1 MTNYVIDAN
10 ILMSM
15 LISGNASYKPI
26 LEFYDFYLPEFVLVE
41 VEKYKSQLLLRT
53 KMNEDEFFKWS
64 ILVFSKITVLPNYIL
79 SPESLEKSN
88 LLLNDI
94 DIKDTAYLALSIQL
108 DLPLLTRDKP
118 LATGLRKKG
127 FRRVMMFDDF
137 LRNI

>member
-1 MTNYVIDAN
+1 MTKYVIDAN

-41 VEKYKSQLLLRT
+41 IEKYKSQLLSRT

-79 SPESLEKSN
+79 SLESLEKSN

-94 DIKDTAYLALSIQL
+94 DIKDTVYLALAIQL

-118 LATGLRKKG
+118 LLTGLKKKG
-127 FRRVMMFDDF
+127 FRRVTMFDDF

>member
-1 MTNYVIDAN
+1 MTKYVIDAN

-15 LISGNASYKPI
+15 LISGNASNKPI

-41 VEKYKSQLLLRT
+41 IEKYKSQLLSRT

-79 SPESLEKSN
+79 SLESLEKSN

-94 DIKDTAYLALSIQL
+94 DIKDTAYLALAIQL

-118 LATGLRKKG
+118 LLTGLKKKG
-127 FRRVMMFDDF
+127 FRRVTMFDDF

>member
-1 MTNYVIDAN
+1 MTNFVIDAN

-53 KMNEDEFFKWS
+53 KMTEDEFFNWS

-94 DIKDTAYLALSIQL
+94 DIKDTAYLALAIQL

-118 LATGLRKKG
+118 LAIGLRKKG
-127 FRRVMMFDDF
+127 FRRIIMFDDF
-137 LRNI
+137 LRSI

>member
-26 LEFYDFYLPEFVLVE
+26 LEFYDLYLPEFVLVE

-53 KMNEDEFFKWS
+53 KMNEDEFLKWS

-79 SPESLEKSN
+79 STESLEKSH
-88 LLLNDI
+88 LLLDDI
-94 DIKDTAYLALSIQL
+94 DLKDTAYLALAIQL

-118 LATGLRKKG
+118 LATGLKKKG

-137 LRNI
+137 LKNI

>member
-53 KMNEDEFFKWS
+53 KMNENEFFKWS

-79 SPESLEKSN
+79 STESLEKSN

-94 DIKDTAYLALSIQL
+94 DIKDTAYLALAIQL

-118 LATGLRKKG
+118 LAAGLKKKG

-137 LRNI
+137 LKNI

>member
-1 MTNYVIDAN
+1 MTKYVIDAN

-41 VEKYKSQLLLRT
+41 IEKYKSQLLSRT

-79 SPESLEKSN
+79 SLESLEKSN

-94 DIKDTAYLALSIQL
+94 DIKDTAYLALAIQL

-118 LATGLRKKG
+118 ISTGLKKKG
-127 FRRVMMFDDF
+127 FRRVTMFDDF
-137 LRNI
+137 LRSI

>member
-108 DLPLLTRDKP
+108 DLPFLTRDKP

-127 FRRVMMFDDF
+127 FRRVIMFDDF

>member
-53 KMNEDEFFKWS
+53 KMNEHKFFKWP
-64 ILVFSKITVLPNYIL
+64 ILVFSKITILPNYML
-79 SPESLEKSN
+79 STESLEKSN

-94 DIKDTAYLALSIQL
+94 DLKDTAYLALAIQL

-118 LATGLRKKG
+118 LATGLKKKG

-137 LRNI
+137 LKNI

>member
-64 ILVFSKITVLPNYIL
+64 TLVFSKITVFPNYIL
-79 SPESLEKSN
+79 SPESLEKSH

-94 DIKDTAYLALSIQL
+94 DIKDTTYLALAIQL

-127 FRRVMMFDDF
+127 FRRIMMFDDF
-137 LRNI
+137 LKNI

>member
-53 KMNEDEFFKWS
+53 KMNADEFFKWS

>member
-64 ILVFSKITVLPNYIL
+64 ILVFSKITILPNYIL
-79 SPESLEKSN
+79 SVESLEKSN
-88 LLLNDI
+88 LLLNGI
-94 DIKDTAYLALSIQL
+94 DLKDTAYLALAIQL

-118 LATGLRKKG
+118 LITGLRKKG
-127 FRRVMMFDDF
+127 FRRIIMFDDF

>member
-1 MTNYVIDAN
+1 MTNYVLDAN

-15 LISGNASYKPI
+15 LISGNAGYKPI
-26 LEFYDFYLPEFVLVE
+26 LEYYDFYLPEFVLVE

-53 KMNEDEFFKWS
+53 KMNEEEFMKWS
-64 ILVFSKITVLPNYIL
+64 ILVFSKITLLPNYIL

-88 LLLNDI
+88 ILLADI
-94 DIKDTAYLALSIQL
+94 DIKDAAYVALAIQL

-118 LATGLRKKG
+118 LANGLRKKG
-127 FRRVMMFDDF
+127 FRRVTLFDDF

>member
-1 MTNYVIDAN
+1 MTKYVIDAN

-41 VEKYKSQLLLRT
+41 IEKYKSQLLSRT

-79 SPESLEKSN
+79 SLESLEKSN

-94 DIKDTAYLALSIQL
+94 DIKDTAYLALAIQL

-118 LATGLRKKG
+118 LLTGLKKKG
-127 FRRVMMFDDF
+127 FRRVTMFDDF

>member
-1 MTNYVIDAN
+1 MTKYVIDAN

-26 LEFYDFYLPEFVLVE
+26 FEFYDFYLPEFVLVE
-41 VEKYKSQLLLRT
+41 IEKYKSQLLSRT

-79 SPESLEKSN
+79 SLESLEKSN

-94 DIKDTAYLALSIQL
+94 DIKDTAYLALAIQL

-118 LATGLRKKG
+118 LLTGLKKKG
-127 FRRVMMFDDF
+127 FRRVTMFDDF